1 MEPCSKS
8 NNCALLDFG
17 AERNRASGLLP
28 TWRNHGGIFVVPI
41 DKSYFRRQAPLL
53 RRMVR
58 LTRNPVVADRLSEMV
73 REYEMKAND
82 GPDEPPA
89 QAAKGDK
96 DDGQKN

>member
-1 MEPCSKS
+1 M
-8 NNCALLDFG
+8 
-17 AERNRASGLLP
+17 
-28 TWRNHGGIFVVPI
+28 GIFVVPI

-58 LTRNPVVADRLSEMV
+58 LAQNPVVADRLSEMV
-73 REYEMKAND
+73 REYEMKANE
-82 GPDEPPA
+82 GPDEPLV

>member
-1 MEPCSKS
+1 MEPCSRN

-17 AERNRASGLLP
+17 TERNRVSGLLL
-28 TWRNHGGIFVVPI
+28 TLGNGVGIFVVPI

-58 LTRNPVVADRLSEMV
+58 LAQNPVVADRLSEMV
-73 REYEMKAND
+73 REYEMKANESTN
-82 GPDEPPA
+82 EPPM